1 MADPGTTAGPPLDE
15 IQWRTPPP
23 FEGGVHNNSVLYY
36 FALSPFYDKTSNNEV
51 LFQQGLNN
59 ANMTQYLATRELF
72 EGRLKTMSGLEFVVA
87 QEPAETG
94 PNAGTGIWVIN
105 KQNRRKRQGEE
116 DEVTVLG
123 TYFIS
128 GENIYMAPSLSDIL
142 NSRLVRTPT
151 PSPPTLSSQLTSPL
165 QASIACS
172 IAKIPSTANKLQNF
186 SSATG
191 LTYPVP
197 KPKQDVVTTTTTA
210 ADTATATADDELNA
224 LVGESFRIH
233 ERYGHEYLDLNPITG
248 KPGDFHLSS
257 TGRKEKPAAATAVA
271 KSAVAVAPATA
282 MTTAALPPL
291 DVKVESPLVKTG
303 KSPKVGSMPKPK
315 RRKSKGGTT
324 PS

>member
-1 MADPGTTAGPPLDE
+1 MAESGTTAGPPLDE

-142 NSRLVRTPT
+142 NSRLVRPPPPSLPSQTNF
-151 PSPPTLSSQLTSPL
+151 PSPGLHCLLHRQDPLHGQQAPKLLLRHRPHLPRSQTQTRRHHHRRHRHRHRHRRRRAQRPRRRIIPHPRALRPRVPRPEPHHG
-165 QASIACS
+165 QAGRLPPVVDGAQGEAGGGDGGGQECCCCGCS
-172 IAKIPSTANKLQNF
+172 
-186 SSATG
+186 G
-191 LTYPVP
+191 G
-197 KPKQDVVTTTTTA
+197 
-210 ADTATATADDELNA
+210 DD
-224 LVGESFRIH
+224 
-233 ERYGHEYLDLNPITG
+233 
-248 KPGDFHLSS
+248 
-257 TGRKEKPAAATAVA
+257 GRA
-271 KSAVAVAPATA
+271 SAV
-282 MTTAALPPL
+282 
-291 DVKVESPLVKTG
+291 G
-303 KSPKVGSMPKPK
+303 RQG
-315 RRKSKGGTT
+315 
-324 PS
+324 

>member
-1 MADPGTTAGPPLDE
+1 MAEPGTTAGPPLDE

-142 NSRLVRTPT
+142 NSRLVRPLPPPDP
-151 PSPPTLSSQLTSPL
+151 PSPPS
-165 QASIACS
+165 
-172 IAKIPSTANKLQNF
+172 
-186 SSATG
+186 
-191 LTYPVP
+191 
-197 KPKQDVVTTTTTA
+197 
-210 ADTATATADDELNA
+210 
-224 LVGESFRIH
+224 
-233 ERYGHEYLDLNPITG
+233 
-248 KPGDFHLSS
+248 
-257 TGRKEKPAAATAVA
+257 
-271 KSAVAVAPATA
+271 
-282 MTTAALPPL
+282 
-291 DVKVESPLVKTG
+291 
-303 KSPKVGSMPKPK
+303 
-315 RRKSKGGTT
+315 
-324 PS
+324 

>member
-51 LFQQGLNN
+51 LFQQGLSN
-59 ANMTQYLATRELF
+59 ANMTQYLTTREFF

-87 QEPAETG
+87 QEPAETTPG
-94 PNAGTGIWVIN
+94 AGTGIWVIN

-123 TYFIS
+123 TYFID
-128 GENIYMAPSLSDIL
+128 GENIYMAPSLVDIM
-142 NSRLVRTPT
+142 NSRL
-151 PSPPTLSSQLTSPL
+151 
-165 QASIACS
+165 ASIAS
-172 IAKIPSTANKLQNF
+172 SVADMPFTSHKLQNF
-186 SSATG
+186 SPPTG
-191 LTYPVP
+191 RTHLQP
-197 KPKQDVVTTTTTA
+197 KPKDSPADA
-210 ADTATATADDELNA
+210 ADATATAGDQLDA
-224 LVGESFRIH
+224 LVFESFRIH
-233 ERYGHEYLDLNPITG
+233 GRYAQEYLDLNPITG

-257 TGRKEKPAAATAVA
+257 TGRKEKAAPTVLAKAAVAGPVAAA
-271 KSAVAVAPATA
+271 
-282 MTTAALPPL
+282 AALPPL
-291 DVKVESPLVKTG
+291 DVNVKVESPLAKTG

>member
-116 DEVTVLG
+116 DEVSVLG

-142 NSRLVRTPT
+142 NSRLVRTPPPPPLP
-151 PSPPTLSSQLTSPL
+151 PSPP
-165 QASIACS
+165 
-172 IAKIPSTANKLQNF
+172 N
-186 SSATG
+186 
-191 LTYPVP
+191 
-197 KPKQDVVTTTTTA
+197 
-210 ADTATATADDELNA
+210 
-224 LVGESFRIH
+224 
-233 ERYGHEYLDLNPITG
+233 
-248 KPGDFHLSS
+248 
-257 TGRKEKPAAATAVA
+257 
-271 KSAVAVAPATA
+271 
-282 MTTAALPPL
+282 
-291 DVKVESPLVKTG
+291 
-303 KSPKVGSMPKPK
+303 
-315 RRKSKGGTT
+315 
-324 PS
+324 